1 MPFQVALSTPDESG
15 LLSCRLPLDQGG
27 GEGKAMSID
36 ADGAFRP
43 QRLFQI
49 ADRCHTVSSTALY
62 RSDFSGRGEL
72 SARQVHLSKFHGN
85 LQNSVWLLSSQ
96 NQVVAQVD
104 GSAIFAGTQIKP
116 IGVNIMAR
124 ASTSRSVIPSNSPLK
139 CEGFVLEN
147 S

>member
-1 MPFQVALSTPDESG
+1 M
-15 LLSCRLPLDQGG
+15 
-27 GEGKAMSID
+27 
-36 ADGAFRP
+36 
-43 QRLFQI
+43 
-49 ADRCHTVSSTALY
+49 
-62 RSDFSGRGEL
+62 
-72 SARQVHLSKFHGN
+72 
-85 LQNSVWLLSSQ
+85 WLLSLQ
-96 NQVVAQVD
+96 NQVVAKVD